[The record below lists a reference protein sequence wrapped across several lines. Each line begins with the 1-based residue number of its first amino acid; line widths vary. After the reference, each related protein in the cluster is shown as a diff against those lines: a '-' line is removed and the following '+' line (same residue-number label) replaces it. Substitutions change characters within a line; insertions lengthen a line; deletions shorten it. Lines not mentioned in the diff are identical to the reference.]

1 MAQGTPS
8 KKKQPAS
15 EKIPPFMKKNA
26 RYLKKGNTSRVARFD
41 GQTDAELR
49 QILAFRGKRI
59 FGIVVFVESRQKP
72 EICIQTPNIFDIERA
87 ELLEFLPYASR
98 RWLIGALLAL
108 YDAINSR

>member
-1 MAQGTPS
+1 M
-8 KKKQPAS
+8 
-15 EKIPPFMKKNA
+15 
-26 RYLKKGNTSRVARFD
+26 RR
-41 GQTDAELR
+41 
-49 QILAFRGKRI
+49 ILTFRGKRI
-59 FGIVVFVESRQKP
+59 FGIVVFVESDKKP